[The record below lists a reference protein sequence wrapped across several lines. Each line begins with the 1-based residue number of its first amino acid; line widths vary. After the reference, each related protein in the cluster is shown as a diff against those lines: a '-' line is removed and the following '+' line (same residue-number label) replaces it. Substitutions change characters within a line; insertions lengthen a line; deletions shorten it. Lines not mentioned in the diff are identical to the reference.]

1 MTRRLIAGLLTLCML
16 VSLCPPNAF
25 ALRSS
30 AAVVPETESAV
41 VEPAAEEPK
50 VEEPAAEEPAAEDP
64 QTENPQTEEPAVE
77 EPKAEE
83 PKTEDPQTCL
93 LYTSP
98 SPRD

>member
-30 AAVVPETESAV
+30 AAVVPETESTV

-50 VEEPAAEEPAAEDP
+50 VEEPAAEEPKAEEPAA
-64 QTENPQTEEPAVE
+64 EEPAV
-77 EPKAEE
+77 
-83 PKTEDPQTCL
+83 
-93 LYTSP
+93 
-98 SPRD
+98 